1 MAGQMYIIEART
13 PDGALKLDLASQ
25 PPFNTASERQLFEHY
40 NTQTGKTAYPGDED
54 QKQLVWDWFESRGW
68 TIRPRNW

>member
-13 PDGALKLDLASQ
+13 PEGELRLDLESQ

-40 NTQTGKTAYPGDED
+40 NGQTGKTAYPGDEE
-54 QKQLVWDWFESRGW
+54 QKLQVWEWFASRGW
-68 TIRPRNW
+68 IIRARNW